1 MEQGKGTANPVLKKV
16 RKCTGH
22 SGLDVALKEGF
33 NNLQQ
38 RKVEIEESI
47 KSLDSKIL
55 VLNSSED
62 VLQQHLDNIKS
73 SLVAIITL
81 RHEELSQEIRDYN
94 KDKKIILESRKS
106 KLERTHTRIAQA
118 LQFLDDVLSKK
129 LEVSDD
135 KISHIQEIKI
145 SQEVK
150 KSRSQ

>member
-1 MEQGKGTANPVLKKV
+1 MIPINRDHTIV
-16 RKCTGH
+16 RLQAP
-22 SGLDVALKEGF
+22 GLDVAVKEGL
-33 NNLQQ
+33 NNLLQQ
-38 RKVEIEESI
+38 KVEIEESI

-73 SLVAIITL
+73 SLIAIITL

-94 KDKKIILESRKS
+94 KDKEIILESRKS
-106 KLERTHTRIAQA
+106 KLERTHTQIAQA

>member
-1 MEQGKGTANPVLKKV
+1 MIPINRDHTIV
-16 RKCTGH
+16 RLQAP
-22 SGLDVALKEGF
+22 GLDVAVKEGL
-33 NNLQQ
+33 NNLLQQ
-38 RKVEIEESI
+38 KVEIGESI

-106 KLERTHTRIAQA
+106 KLERTHTQIAQA

>member
-1 MEQGKGTANPVLKKV
+1 MIPINRDHTIV
-16 RKCTGH
+16 RLQAP
-22 SGLDVALKEGF
+22 GLDVAVKEGL
-33 NNLQQ
+33 NNLLQQ
-38 RKVEIEESI
+38 KVEIEESI

-55 VLNSSED
+55 ILNSSED
-62 VLQQHLDNIKS
+62 FLQQQVNRVKG
-73 SLVAIITL
+73 SLVAILTR
-81 RHEELSQEIRDYN
+81 RHEELSKGIRR
-94 KDKKIILESRKS
+94 LSWESWKS
-106 KLERTHTRIAQA
+106 KLERTHTQIAQA

>member
-1 MEQGKGTANPVLKKV
+1 MIPINRDHTIV
-16 RKCTGH
+16 RLQAP
-22 SGLDVALKEGF
+22 GLDVAVKEGL
-33 NNLQQ
+33 NNLLQQ
-38 RKVEIEESI
+38 KVEIEESI

-55 VLNSSED
+55 ILNSSED
-62 VLQQHLDNIKS
+62 FLQQQVNRVKG
-73 SLVAIITL
+73 SLVAILTR
-81 RHEELSQEIRDYN
+81 RHEELSQEIRNYN
-94 KDKKIILESRKS
+94 KDKKIILESWKS

-150 KSRSQ
+150 KSISQ